1 MVLGLA
7 RLFPHRCCA
16 APLRLGEGPGA
27 RAVHKRI
34 YDATSADGTP
44 DATPHG
50 KFGSWCAWGTLNPAA
65 NHNRAGGCAT
75 LMRAGAP
82 TDDVRVE
89 NAHCVPARETCLSYI
104 ADVVLPGEYATG
116 RLACV
121 GPWHA
126 CTLTMAEFGLRATP
140 VPAVGQPNPWVAR
153 INEIVQQSLNWARAL
168 VRG

>member
-1 MVLGLA
+1 MRRRLMALLMLLLMGSLGVGV
-7 RLFPHRCCA
+7 R
-16 APLRLGEGPGA
+16 GA
-27 RAVHKRI
+27 LLTLPPTTIEQAV
-34 YDATSADGTP
+34 A
-44 DATPHG
+44 
-50 KFGSWCAWGTLNPAA
+50 
-65 NHNRAGGCAT
+65 AT

-140 VPAVGQPNPWVAR
+140 VPDVGQPNPWVAR